1 MLAEKCLLSSV
12 PFTLYC
18 LSTGWTLELLEMMSF
33 HCSYIIIN
41 KMLSLYSA
49 FGPLLFIT
57 CVFMQSFWV
66 IWREVLEAL
75 WQGLCFFFDLL
86 MQVGQI
92 YQKFECKDQSDGG
105 IVRNVVRW
113 SIENLL
119 EVNLVCVLCLL
130 AYRKTWN
137 RKSLLHRCSVD
148 CEWDQSCS
156 WNCNS
161 CKIVSFETMN
171 VMYYAVK
178 MLKGWFPCYLFSFFH
193 VWFF

>member
-12 PFTLYC
+12 PFTLYCLFLGALYC

-41 KMLSLYSA
+41 KMLSLDSA

-130 AYRKTWN
+130 AYRK
-137 RKSLLHRCSVD
+137 LG
-148 CEWDQSCS
+148 
-156 WNCNS
+156 
-161 CKIVSFETMN
+161 IVSHYYTGVRLIANEIRAVAGIATVAKLCRLKLWMLCTMQS
-171 VMYYAVK
+171 K
-178 MLKGWFPCYLFSFFH
+178 C
-193 VWFF
+193 